1 MSLVVEDMAAEEE
14 VDLDMD
20 EVKEEGLDMDQ
31 MKGGDLDMDEVEVE
45 EAVLADVMDVA
56 VMVVEVEEESI
67 TIVTTTMEGRITIM
81 EVIHQI
87 SREKFHLKKSRLL
100 FKLMYGTISV
110 LNEGQSEGG
119 SIIIMMVI
127 SQQE

>member
-45 EAVLADVMDVA
+45 EAVLADVMDLA
-56 VMVVEVEEESI
+56 VMVVEVD
-67 TIVTTTMEGRITIM
+67 
-81 EVIHQI
+81 
-87 SREKFHLKKSRLL
+87 
-100 FKLMYGTISV
+100 
-110 LNEGQSEGG
+110 
-119 SIIIMMVI
+119 
-127 SQQE
+127 